1 MPEAAAPNKDLDT
14 GGRTAMEKKPRNWMV
29 IALGLVT
36 PMAFSCGASQ
46 PAATAPAPSAAAVP
60 ASSAVPAPA
69 AAPAPVATASATPA
83 ASTSAAPAAKP
94 AWKDMKAEQRKEYM
108 KTVVVPKMKEEFVA
122 FNAHA
127 YGEMNCATCHGEGA
141 KDGSFKMPN
150 PKLPKLPG
158 DEAGF
163 KALMKKKPEV
173 MKFMSGKVVPAM
185 AEMVGES
192 PYNPETKQGFGCFEC
207 HTKK

>member
-1 MPEAAAPNKDLDT
+1 MT
-14 GGRTAMEKKPRNWMV
+14 SKPSSWMV
-29 IALGLVT
+29 IAVGLVS
-36 PMAFSCGASQ
+36 PMVFSCGGSQ
-46 PAATAPAPSAAAVP
+46 PAATEPTPS
-60 ASSAVPAPA
+60 S
-69 AAPAPVATASATPA
+69 APAPVASAMPAAPSAAPDANASAPPA
-83 ASTSAAPAAKP
+83 ASAPAAKP
-94 AWKDMKAEQRKEYM
+94 SWKDMKADQRKEYM
-108 KTVVVPKMKEEFVA
+108 KTVVLPKMKDEFVA

-127 YGEMNCATCHGEGA
+127 YGEMNCVTCHGDSA

-150 PKLPKLPG
+150 PKLPKLPS

-173 MKFMSGKVVPAM
+173 TKFMGSKVVPAM

>member
-1 MPEAAAPNKDLDT
+1 MKRMPRK
-14 GGRTAMEKKPRNWMV
+14 WMV
-29 IALGLVT
+29 VAVGLVT

-46 PAATAPAPSAAAVP
+46 QAATAPASSAAAEPASSAMPAPAPSAA
-60 ASSAVPAPA
+60 
-69 AAPAPVATASATPA
+69 PVATASTAPVESA
-83 ASTSAAPAAKP
+83 SAAPAAKP

-108 KTVVVPKMKEEFVA
+108 KTVVLPKMKEEFVA

-127 YGEMNCATCHGEGA
+127 YGEMNCVTCHGDSA

-150 PKLPKLPG
+150 PKLPKLPS

-173 MKFMSGKVVPAM
+173 TKFMGSKVVPAM

>member
-1 MPEAAAPNKDLDT
+1 MAS
-14 GGRTAMEKKPRNWMV
+14 KPSRWLV
-29 IALGLVT
+29 ISLGLVG
-36 PMAFSCGASQ
+36 PMAFSCGGSQ
-46 PAATAPAPSAAAVP
+46 PAGASPAPSAAPGPV
-60 ASSAVPAPA
+60 ASAMPAPA
-69 AAPAPVATASATPA
+69 ATPPATSDANASAPATSA
-83 ASTSAAPAAKP
+83 SAAPAAKP
-94 AWKDMKAEQRKEYM
+94 AWKDMKADQRKEYM
-108 KTVVVPKMKEEFVA
+108 KTVVLPKMKEEFVA

-127 YGEMNCATCHGEGA
+127 YGDMNCVTCHGDSA

-150 PKLPKLPG
+150 PKLPRLPS

-173 MKFMSGKVVPAM
+173 TKFMGSKVVPAM

>member
-1 MPEAAAPNKDLDT
+1 M
-14 GGRTAMEKKPRNWMV
+14 
-29 IALGLVT
+29 
-36 PMAFSCGASQ
+36 
-46 PAATAPAPSAAAVP
+46 
-60 ASSAVPAPA
+60 PAPA
-69 AAPAPVATASATPA
+69 ATPPATSDANASAPATSA
-83 ASTSAAPAAKP
+83 SAAPAAKP
-94 AWKDMKAEQRKEYM
+94 AWKDMKADQRKEYM
-108 KTVVVPKMKEEFVA
+108 KTVVLPKMKEEFVA

-127 YGEMNCATCHGEGA
+127 YGDMNCVTCHGDSA

-150 PKLPKLPG
+150 PKLPKLPS

-173 MKFMSGKVVPAM
+173 TKFMGSKVVPAM

>member
-1 MPEAAAPNKDLDT
+1 MKRKT
-14 GGRTAMEKKPRNWMV
+14 GSYLVMAV
-29 IALGLVT
+29 GLVT
-36 PMAFSCGASQ
+36 PMAFSCGGSQ
-46 PAATAPAPSAAAVP
+46 PATATPPSAMGAPESSAAPATAAAPSAAPAATAPVES
-60 ASSAVPAPA
+60 
-69 AAPAPVATASATPA
+69 ASAT
-83 ASTSAAPAAKP
+83 PAAKP
-94 AWKDMKAEQRKEYM
+94 AWKDMKPEQRKEYM
-108 KTVVVPKMKEEFVA
+108 KTVVLPKMKEEFVA

-127 YGEMNCATCHGEGA
+127 YGEMNCVTCHGDSA

-150 PKLPKLPG
+150 PKLPKLPS

-173 MKFMSGKVVPAM
+173 TKFMGSKVVPEM
-185 AEMVGES
+185 ADMVGES